1 MERRTIMGKL
11 SPRPNNKRPKY
22 SWNELDR
29 YLQDVLSN
37 PTKDSVTI
45 NLSSYELSKDEIIA
59 ELKSAGY
66 SVEDPNDGFLIAR

>member
-1 MERRTIMGKL
+1 MGKL

-22 SWNELDR
+22 SWDELDR
-29 YLQDVLSN
+29 FLQDVLSN

-45 NLSSYELSKDEIIA
+45 NLSSYELPKDEIIS

-66 SVEDPNDGFLIAR
+66 SVEDPNDGFLIAK